1 MIYSLEGTLVQK
13 KETFAVCDVH
23 GIGYK
28 VSAPAR
34 VLTALPTL
42 GSTVSF
48 FCHLVIR
55 EDAHELYGFLAEGD
69 LVFFE
74 KLLTVNGVGPK
85 SALAIMALSEPREL
99 AAAINE
105 GRADVFMRAAGV
117 GRKTAERVVL
127 ELRGKLPSLGSEE
140 SVHRMEGDMDVE
152 EALVGLGY
160 LPGDAKRAVGSIP
173 RELTGVEARL
183 KAALKVIKKP

>member
-1 MIYSLEGTLVQK
+1 MIYSLQGILAQK
-13 KETFAVCDVH
+13 KETFAVCEVN

-28 VSAPAR
+28 ISAPAR
-34 VLTALPTL
+34 VLAALPSI
-42 GSTVSF
+42 GKIVFF

-99 AAAINE
+99 AAAITE

-127 ELRGKLPSLGSEE
+127 ELRGKLPSLDSAG
-140 SVHRMEGDMDVE
+140 SVHRMEHDMDVE

-160 LPGDAKRAVGSIP
+160 LLGDAKRAVAQVP
-173 RELTGVEARL
+173 RETQGLEARL
-183 KAALKVIKKP
+183 RAAIKLMKKS